1 MTQEH
6 VYLDYNATAPLRE
19 EAREAMTDAL
29 ALFGNPS
36 SVHAE
41 GRKARAAVERA
52 RAQVAALAGCEP
64 GEVVFTGSGTEANNT
79 ALRQPAWDRLL
90 VSGVEHDS
98 VLAAARAAERPV
110 ELIPVL
116 EDGRVD
122 TIWMRER
129 CEALAADGEKVL
141 VCVQVAN
148 NETGVIQP
156 LQEVSAIAR
165 EHGFALHADAV
176 QAAGRLPID
185 FAGSGAWSM
194 ALSAHKIGGPKGLG
208 ALILRRGARI
218 RPLIHGGGQE
228 TNQRAGT
235 ENVAG
240 IIGFGAGAAA
250 SGPEE
255 TDRIRRL
262 RDSLEDGIRALTPGA
277 TVIGESSERLP
288 NTSCIAHPDFKAETL
303 VIALDLAGV
312 AVSAGAACS
321 SGKVAESHV
330 LKAMGLAEE
339 TVNNAIRVSAGWATT
354 AAQIDRFLEAWRQVA
369 ESRLAQ
375 ASVA

>member
-1 MTQEH
+1 MTQER

-19 EAREAMTDAL
+19 EAREAMAGAL

-41 GRKARAAVERA
+41 GRKARAALERA

-122 TIWMRER
+122 TIWMKER

-141 VCVQVAN
+141 VCVQAAN

-176 QAAGRLPID
+176 QAAGRQPLD

-240 IIGFGAGAAA
+240 IVGFGAAA
-250 SGPEE
+250 E
-255 TDRIRRL
+255 TAPGEAGEIRRL
-262 RDSLEDGIRALTPGA
+262 RERLEDGIRALTPGV
-277 TVIGESSERLP
+277 TVIGEGSDRLP
-288 NTSCIAHPDFKAETL
+288 NTSCIAHPHFKAETL

-330 LKAMGLAEE
+330 LKAMGLADE
-339 TVNNAIRVSAGWATT
+339 TVNNAIRVSAGWGTT
-354 AAQIDRFLEAWRQVA
+354 AAQVDRFLEAWREVT
-369 ESRLAQ
+369 ETRLAQ